1 MAPLRSLGNPIS
13 SFIDFYARTGLDS
26 VGVPVPPFN
35 AATGGTINNYEVSGT
50 FYRAHIFTSSG
61 AFVANSDITADIL
74 AVAGGGG
81 SGRASGNGNF
91 GGGGAGGMLVQPG
104 VSIASGT
111 TCPITIGGGGNH
123 YGSTSSGGN
132 YGCLLYTSPSPRDQR
147 GSRMPSS
154 A

>member
-1 MAPLRSLGNPIS
+1 MGVRSNNPLQ
-13 SFIDFYARTGLDS
+13 SFIDDFFVVELMRLLQHSRCSFSGASG
-26 VGVPVPPFN
+26 GV
-35 AATGGTINNYEVSGT
+35 ISNYEDSGT

-61 AFVANSDITADIL
+61 SLVVSSITADIL

-111 TCPITIGGGGNH
+111 TCPITIGGGGH
-123 YGSTSSGGN
+123 IW
-132 YGCLLYTSPSPRDQR
+132 
-147 GSRMPSS
+147 
-154 A
+154 